1 MAKQINQIVTST
13 DTFQTWVDINNQIV
27 DFCNTEVVSVNAAG
41 GLTTGDGFV
50 NGQFGANIMS
60 TAILRGGNNTAN
72 SVLTIET
79 NTYFNSVK
87 INVGNSTVNS
97 TINSIAYTFANST
110 STANLGLGGFSFGNV
125 DANTTALIVGA
136 NVYINATGYFVGN
149 GTVNTFIDSSTIKL
163 TSGAYTTF
171 SVNTVG
177 LPVQVVDSFIS
188 TSYRGGQYTITVKDG
203 TVGANAHQ
211 ISQLLIAHVT
221 DTAYVTE
228 YGIITTNTSVGTL
241 GVFSATTNA
250 THVILNFTPS
260 VANTVIKGSRT
271 LITV

>member
-97 TINSIAYTFANST
+97 TINSIAYTPPFEKSKEICRH
-110 STANLGLGGFSFGNV
+110 L
-125 DANTTALIVGA
+125 
-136 NVYINATGYFVGN
+136 
-149 GTVNTFIDSSTIKL
+149 
-163 TSGAYTTF
+163 
-171 SVNTVG
+171 
-177 LPVQVVDSFIS
+177 
-188 TSYRGGQYTITVKDG
+188 
-203 TVGANAHQ
+203 
-211 ISQLLIAHVT
+211 
-221 DTAYVTE
+221 
-228 YGIITTNTSVGTL
+228 
-241 GVFSATTNA
+241 
-250 THVILNFTPS
+250 
-260 VANTVIKGSRT
+260 
-271 LITV
+271 